1 MSTSRLSSSLFAAFA
16 ALAFGAGAAHAATV
30 TVNGKA
36 AYGVAAPTA
45 SADYKLAVTP
55 GKKWLNVNDGDT
67 VEFDV
72 GDKEFT
78 WHFDTRRDPT
88 ELPLSA
94 ITPAGI
100 DAGVTRVFVSK
111 DPKTLN

>member
-1 MSTSRLSSSLFAAFA
+1 MSKSPIAASFALAFAAAAFA
-16 ALAFGAGAAHAATV
+16 ASTAQAATV
-30 TVNGKA
+30 TINGKA
-36 AYGVAAPTA
+36 NYGAAAPAA

-72 GDKEFT
+72 GSREFT

-94 ITPAGI
+94 IAPDGV
-100 DAGVTRVFVSK
+100 DAGATRIFVSK